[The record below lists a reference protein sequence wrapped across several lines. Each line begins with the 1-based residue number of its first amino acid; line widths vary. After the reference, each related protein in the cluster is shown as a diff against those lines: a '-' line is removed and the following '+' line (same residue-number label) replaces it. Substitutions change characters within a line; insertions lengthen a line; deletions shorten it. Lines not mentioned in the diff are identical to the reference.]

1 MPFLPDSRARAARGF
16 TLIELLV
23 VIAII
28 AILISL
34 LLPAVQQAR
43 AAARRIQCR
52 NNLKQIGLALHN
64 YQSVMNVFPPGRLD
78 FPYVYSPQAY
88 LLPYLEKANL
98 ENLIDYD
105 VNFYG
110 ADAPTWGNAVP
121 ARISV
126 SIYTCPSDQKG
137 VPGSEFG
144 ATSYVGNVGSGL
156 IDDGRLTTFG
166 VSGPL
171 PDGVFFEGSKTSF
184 RDLSDGS
191 SNTVAFSEM
200 LLGSGAASPS
210 GNPPYDAQRELLLL
224 PGGPPTTEAAC
235 TPGGGGTWWP
245 NRGVR
250 WMQGSYGYALYNH
263 FYGPNSSTY
272 DCNNQFR
279 THGLT
284 SARSA
289 HSGGVT
295 VLLCDGS
302 VDFIS
307 ENIDLDNWRALATR
321 SGGEILGEF

>member
-1 MPFLPDSRARAARGF
+1 MCFLPNFRARGARGF

-43 AAARRIQCR
+43 AAARRIKCC

-64 YQSVMNVFPPGRLD
+64 YQSAMNVFPPGRLD
-78 FPYVYSPQAY
+78 YPYVYSPQAY
-88 LLPYLEKANL
+88 LLPYLEQANL
-98 ENLIDYD
+98 EELIDYD
-105 VNFYG
+105 VKFFG
-110 ADAPTWGNAVP
+110 ADAPTWGNALA
-121 ARISV
+121 ARTSV
-126 SIYTCPSDQKG
+126 SVYTCPSDQEG

-156 IDDGRLTTFG
+156 VDNGRLTTFG

-171 PDGVFFEGSKTSF
+171 PDGVFFEGSMISF
-184 RDLSDGS
+184 RDLRDGS

-200 LLGSGAASPS
+200 LLGSGLASLS
-210 GNPPYDAQRELLLL
+210 GNPPSNAQRELLLL
-224 PGGPPTTEAAC
+224 PGGPPTTEGAC
-235 TPGGGGTWWP
+235 TPSGVGSWWA

-272 DCNNQFR
+272 DCNNQHR

-289 HSGGVT
+289 HSGGVA

-302 VDFIS
+302 VRFIG

>member
-1 MPFLPDSRARAARGF
+1 MCFLPNFRARGARGF

-43 AAARRIQCR
+43 AAARRIKCC

-64 YQSVMNVFPPGRLD
+64 YQSAMNVFPPGRLD
-78 FPYVYSPQAY
+78 YPYVYSPQAY
-88 LLPYLEKANL
+88 LLPYLEQANL
-98 ENLIDYD
+98 EELIDYD
-105 VNFYG
+105 VKFFG
-110 ADAPTWGNAVP
+110 ADAPTWGNALA
-121 ARISV
+121 ARTSV
-126 SIYTCPSDQKG
+126 SVYTCPSDQEG

-156 IDDGRLTTFG
+156 IDNGRLTTFG

-171 PDGVFFEGSKTSF
+171 PDGVFFEGSMISF
-184 RDLSDGS
+184 RDLRDGS

-200 LLGSGAASPS
+200 LLGSGLASLS
-210 GNPPYDAQRELLLL
+210 GNPPSDAQRELLLL
-224 PGGPPTTEAAC
+224 PGGPPTTEGAC
-235 TPGGGGTWWP
+235 TPSGAGSWWA

-272 DCNNQFR
+272 DCNNQHR

-289 HSGGVT
+289 HSGGVA

-302 VDFIS
+302 VRFIG